1 MDLKEENINYSI
13 EPWQS
18 QEEFIAFYETLFENK
33 KPKSKDNINNIE
45 NIGNSNISNIN
56 ILDKFIQSLSL
67 CNLKKSMIF
76 LIKWDTRGEN
86 KMFCLPIL
94 LLVNTLIKIKEDK
107 INNKDANSSHILAEV
122 LIRVINIIMDQLRK
136 SKKAVSLNMYL
147 IAKDLEL
154 PEFIIDIR
162 HSSTHKNLPSFNELL
177 FAVQYMLYWIK
188 IKLIEPKYNYFIKE
202 KNYFIFLLK
211 QLNNNDN
218 TDLYEQSKLINK
230 HATVSLEPD
239 HLLTIITHIYINIK
253 KNFDYNIINNKISYD
268 KNNYATKNTL
278 LIFKKVLEKEKEIF
292 VLMIFSFVYQQIL
305 KINNNKE
312 IKKDEKEKYKQYL
325 LSFIKIINNNIPKD
339 IEFDLKKCEIL
350 YLSNFFNIKKLIN
363 ESKTKEYNLI
373 MDLFIK
379 IFKEF
384 NKNINHENEDILKE
398 NLGNFRKN
406 VEYVDLYR
414 INGNI
419 NAISYDNLDEK
430 EEDFERNDIEE
441 KKEYNMDV
449 EEDINNIINKD
460 IIDNYNNYNS
470 LII

>member
-18 QEEFIAFYETLFENK
+18 QEEFIAFYQTLFRNK
-33 KPKSKDNINNIE
+33 NTQSAYNINNIE

-56 ILDKFIQSLSL
+56 ILDKFIQSLSIS
-67 CNLKKSMIF
+67 NLKKSMIF
-76 LIKWDTRGEN
+76 LIKWDIRGEN

-107 INNKDANSSHILAEV
+107 INNKDLNSCHILAEV

-202 KNYFIFLLK
+202 KIYFIFLLK

-218 TDLYEQSKLINK
+218 IDLYEQRKLINK

-239 HLLTIITHIYINIK
+239 HLLTIIVHIYINIK
-253 KNFDYNIINNKISYD
+253 NNFEYNKNNNKISYD
-268 KNNYATKNTL
+268 KNNYHMKNTL

-292 VLMIFSFVYQQIL
+292 ILLIFSFVYQQML

-350 YLSNFFNIKKLIN
+350 YLSNYFNIKKLIN

-419 NAISYDNLDEK
+419 NAISYDNLDEN

-441 KKEYNMDV
+441 KEEHNMDI
-449 EEDINNIINKD
+449 EENINSIINKD